1 MKKLEPPDREPE
13 DIDEYIEY
21 VPPDEKK
28 PIGIDTLMHMVFLLA
43 ALLAA
48 IALIMNLGD
57 EEVAGEA
64 RNRSQVRNFRRPIL
78 TALWLPD

>member
-28 PIGIDTLMHMVFLLA
+28 PLGIDIIMRMVFILA
-43 ALLAA
+43 ILMAA
-48 IALIMNLGD
+48 FALIMNLGD

-64 RNRSQVRNFRRPIL
+64 RNRSQLRNFRKPIL
-78 TALWLPD
+78 TAQFR